1 MKILYISQYFPP
13 EMGAPAAR
21 VSELARHWARAGHQ
35 VTVLTGFPNHPTGVV
50 PWNYRQ
56 RMWRGTIVE
65 QVDGIHVVRT
75 WLFPTPN
82 RLPSERILNYTS
94 FFFSACLRGLFLRR
108 PDVVIATSPQLLAGL
123 CGWCISQVKN
133 SPFVLEI
140 RDLWPE
146 SLLASGIGR
155 DNSFLISSLK
165 KVASFLYR
173 YCDRI
178 VVVTE
183 AFKENLIIQKGL
195 PQEKIDVIENGVE
208 AEEFCPKGDTHI
220 LRRHLGLDGQFI
232 ASYIGTIGFAHGL
245 EIVLRAA
252 HSLKDV
258 RPEIFFL
265 LVGEGADK
273 ERLQKIAE
281 IERLDNIR
289 FLNQQPRSKIPLF
302 INASDVCLVPLRKS
316 ELFTTVIPSK
326 MLEVMA
332 CGCPVVL
339 GVDGQARRILD
350 QAGAGIFIEP
360 EDHRALVDVLI
371 RLYRDPILRTQ
382 L

>member
-1 MKILYISQYFPP
+1 M
-13 EMGAPAAR
+13 
-21 VSELARHWARAGHQ
+21 
-35 VTVLTGFPNHPTGVV
+35 
-50 PWNYRQ
+50 
-56 RMWRGTIVE
+56 
-65 QVDGIHVVRT
+65 
-75 WLFPTPN
+75 
-82 RLPSERILNYTS
+82 
-94 FFFSACLRGLFLRR
+94 
-108 PDVVIATSPQLLAGL
+108 IATSPQLLVGL
-123 CGWCISQVKN
+123 SGWCISQVKY

-140 RDLWPE
+140 RDFWPE

-155 DNSFLISSLK
+155 DNSFLINSLK

-173 YCDRI
+173 CCDKI

-208 AEEFCPKGDTHI
+208 TEEFCPKGDTNV
-220 LRRHLGLDGQFI
+220 LRRHLGLDGRFI

-245 EIVLRAA
+245 ETVLRAA
-252 HSLKDV
+252 RRLKDV

-265 LVGEGADK
+265 LVGEGAEK

-302 INASDVCLVPLRKS
+302 INTSDVCLVPLKKS

-332 CGCPVVL
+332 CGRPIVL

-350 QAGAGIFIEP
+350 QARGGIFIEP

-371 RLYRDPILRTQ
+371 RLYRDPTLRSELGENGRAFVAHHYSRKEKAQQYLKILNNLKRG
-382 L
+382 